1 MILLLLF
8 WTTTA
13 VIWTTVASECDVITS
28 CFKIRGCGPVFYN
41 CSGENIPRLSDS
53 YFSAYDTIDTIRHL
67 TINDAQLS
75 EIDSDFFL
83 RKNILRH
90 LNLSRNLLDSLD
102 SEVFVSL
109 NNLIIL
115 DLSHNRLTYI
125 NSVLFSGQT
134 ELQELILSYNRLTT
148 FNESILFANQSQ
160 LLRLDLSRNQIAFLT
175 HNLFVPLTKLENLI
189 LTGNKIT
196 HFDEWQ
202 LYPLRSLRKFCV
214 NENELHCNCE
224 IIHLVWLLGLKN
236 VSNVE
241 VTCRN
246 STTGNEINLLDAD
259 FDTFCNK
266 PDFTTMKIPSDLLET
281 ENKFSDSW
289 DNIKKDIIIYV
300 LSSLIA
306 IFFLVLMLWKIK
318 VCYHEGLF
326 FSRRLNTSYDNV
338 LPNHEYYY
346 EEVGVAAN
354 SITPVNLSSLPVRSN
369 VPTVGPPLNP
379 STERSQKRV
388 NVTVQYDDVGN
399 DRISNIN
406 GYDYVTQGETVLRD
420 RDSAYIVPP

>member
-1 MILLLLF
+1 MILLLSF

-28 CFKIRGCGPVFYN
+28 CFKLHGCGPVIHN
-41 CSGENIPRLSDS
+41 CSGQNIPRLSNS
-53 YFSAYDTIDTIRHL
+53 YFSAYDTIDTIRQL

-75 EIDSDFFL
+75 EIDNDFFL
-83 RKNILRH
+83 RKKYLMY
-90 LNLSRNLLDSLD
+90 LNLSKNILDSLD
-102 SEVFVSL
+102 TQVFAPL
-109 NNLIIL
+109 KNLIIL

-125 NSVLFSGQT
+125 NSELFSEQT
-134 ELQELILSYNRLTT
+134 RLQKLILSYNRLTT
-148 FNESILFANQSQ
+148 FNDSDLFANQLELSC
-160 LLRLDLSRNQIAFLT
+160 LDLSHNQIAFLA

-202 LYPLRSLRKFCV
+202 LYPLGSLRKFYI
-214 NENELHCNCE
+214 NENELLCNCE
-224 IIHLVWLLGLKN
+224 ILHLVWFLDLKN
-236 VSNVE
+236 VNEAE

-246 STTGNEINLLDAD
+246 STTGKEMFLAD
-259 FDTFCNK
+259 FYNSICNK

-281 ENKFSDSW
+281 ENKVSDSC
-289 DNIKKDIIIYV
+289 DNIKKDIVIYV
-300 LSSLIA
+300 LTSFIA
-306 IFFLVLMLWKIK
+306 IFILVLILWKIK

-326 FSRRLNTSYDNV
+326 FSRRLNTSYDDV

-346 EEVGVAAN
+346 EEVGMAAN
-354 SITPVNLSSLPVRSN
+354 AITPVNLSSLPITSN
-369 VPTVGPPLNP
+369 GPTVGPPLNP

-388 NVTVQYDDVGN
+388 NVTVQYGDVGN